1 MKNAICLS
9 LVCLTLALTSCKK
22 ENKIDDDLKE
32 VAANINKTTPQVLAD
47 GVRLDSVSAQPGKIF
62 RYNYTLTDDVQEG
75 VSPEQIEVFK
85 TSAKEGALRVIKTS
99 PDIKEFR
106 DNDVTMVYTYYDKG
120 GKKTADFKI
129 TPEEYKTK

>member
-1 MKNAICLS
+1 MKNVISLS
-9 LVCLTLALTSCKK
+9 LVCFTLALTSCKQ
-22 ENKIDDDLKE
+22 ESKIDDDLKE
-32 VAANINKTTPQVLAD
+32 VAVNINKTTPQMLAD

-62 RYNYTLTDDVQEG
+62 SYNYTLTDDAKEG

-99 PDIKEFR
+99 PDIKQFR
-106 DNDVTMVYTYYDKG
+106 DNDVTMVYTYYDKD

-129 TPEEYKTK
+129 TPEEYKAK

>member
-1 MKNAICLS
+1 MKNAISLS
-9 LVCLTLALTSCKK
+9 LVCLGLALTSCKK

-62 RYNYTLTDDVQEG
+62 RYNYTLTDDAREG

-99 PDIKEFR
+99 PEIKEFR
-106 DNDVTMVYTYYDKG
+106 DNDVTMVYTYYDNT
-120 GKKTADFKI
+120 GKKMTDFKI
-129 TPEEYKTK
+129 APEEYKTK